1 MPRYV
6 IRAARAL
13 TPLQE
18 IADAAVVIEDGK
30 IAAIGRRDAIEIPK
44 GAKECD
50 ARQYTLVP
58 GFVDIHIHGAGAR
71 DVMEASAEALE
82 TVAATVARHG
92 TTTLI
97 ATTVSAAV
105 DETCKSLEGIARYI
119 ESDANRKIPQAIR
132 AQIHGIHLE
141 GPFISAARR
150 GVHPPAALAEPTV
163 AGFNRLM
170 AAANGISGVV
180 LVSDGTAATGM
191 PDGTYRQGPF
201 EFTVSGGVCR
211 NTEGRLAGS
220 TLTLDRAIKHMVSL
234 GVPLREAVQMATL
247 NPAKRVGLESSKG
260 VLVPGADADLV
271 FLTSDLQVA
280 RVATRGKGLED

>member
-44 GAKECD
+44 AAKEYD

-71 DVMEASAEALE
+71 DVMEASAEALG
-82 TVAATVARHG
+82 TVTATVARHG

-141 GPFISAARR
+141 GPFIS
-150 GVHPPAALAEPTV
+150 
-163 AGFNRLM
+163 
-170 AAANGISGVV
+170 
-180 LVSDGTAATGM
+180 
-191 PDGTYRQGPF
+191 
-201 EFTVSGGVCR
+201 
-211 NTEGRLAGS
+211 
-220 TLTLDRAIKHMVSL
+220 
-234 GVPLREAVQMATL
+234 
-247 NPAKRVGLESSKG
+247 
-260 VLVPGADADLV
+260 
-271 FLTSDLQVA
+271 
-280 RVATRGKGLED
+280 